1 MKTKNLLLLVITV
14 IFNANLNATVWRLN
28 NLPGT
33 DADLTTLQAAN
44 NAAWVNSGDTLY
56 LEASAGSYG
65 DLVATKQLVI
75 IGAGYFLNE
84 NLNLQANGATSE
96 VGKIAFNAGSQGSV
110 IAGCTIYEI
119 KINTSNLVI
128 ERNRVDFSETALDR
142 GGIIFYTSNISNI
155 IISNNYIKNQNLANI
170 GSSYAIRTYSNSI
183 TGINNIII
191 KSNYVAISGN
201 GSDDYAFYFN
211 SGYSGS
217 IENNVIY
224 GYLYLNNVVFK
235 NNILLTGTFTSSNS
249 TFLNNIGNSTQFGT
263 SNGNQQNV
271 NMTNVFVGATGNSTD
286 GQWQLKIGS
295 PAIGAGVDGV
305 DCGMFGGTTP
315 YKLSGIPAI
324 PSIYHYSQTIDN
336 VNQQLNVIIKAKGNN

>member
-14 IFNANLNATVWRLN
+14 IFTINLNATVWRLN

-56 LEASAGSYG
+56 LEASSGSYG
-65 DLVATKQLVI
+65 DLVATKKLII

-128 ERNRVDFSETALDR
+128 ERNRIDFSENGLSY
-142 GGIIFYTSNISNI
+142 GGLIFNSSNINNI
-155 IISNNYIKNQNLANI
+155 IIRNNYLQNTYDGTI
-170 GSSYAIRTYSNSI
+170 GNYVINTLSNSI
-183 TGINNIII
+183 TGINNVQILN
-191 KSNYVAISGN
+191 NYISSKGTH
-201 GSDDYAFYFN
+201 SAHYAMYFN
-211 SGYSGS
+211 TGFSGT
-217 IENNVIY
+217 IENNVIF
-224 GYLYLNNVVFK
+224 GAVFINNAIFN
-235 NNILLTGTFTSSNS
+235 NNILRNGTFTASNC
-249 TFLNNIGNSTQFGT
+249 TIYNNIGNSTQFGT

-271 NMTNVFVGATGNSTD
+271 NMANVFVGATDNSTD

-305 DCGMFGGTTP
+305 DCGMFGGSSP

-324 PSIYHYSQTIDN
+324 PSVYHHSQTIDN
-336 VNQQLNVIIKAKGNN
+336 VNQQLNVIIKAKSNN